1 MSAVLRKP
9 PDADLWRAA
18 HAGEDIHEM
27 DGVAF
32 ESLISV
38 ALREYGYDVDLT
50 ERYDR
55 GADIV
60 ATRDGRRTSIQ
71 VKRASQSVT
80 EAAVD
85 QAVRGRSAYE
95 CTHAMVI
102 TNSLYT
108 PAARRHAEELG
119 VVLWDHEDLA
129 NLLHATGIAP
139 LTSASAPRC
148 SSCAVAMEYTWR
160 PRPSWRCAGCGVQA
174 PYRRWALRVT
184 ARSCNEGS
192 PLPLVPPS
200 PPPQPR
206 PAAAP
211 AQSGPLTELKLG
223 AALAA
228 LVFGWMCVVAA
239 GIAVLEYGSPSQS
252 TQRGAVLF
260 LLALLAIPTVAGT
273 RRLFRAR
280 RRIRGVQRTRPATR

>member
-1 MSAVLRKP
+1 MSVVLRKP

-18 HAGEDIHEM
+18 HAGEDVHEM

-38 ALREYGYDVDLT
+38 ALREYGYEVDLT

-71 VKRASQSVT
+71 VKRASQSVA
-80 EAAVD
+80 EDAVV
-85 QAVRGRSAYE
+85 QAVRGMSAYE

-102 TNSLYT
+102 TNSLFT
-108 PAARRHAEELG
+108 PGARRHAEELG

-148 SSCAVAMEYTWR
+148 SSCATVMEYTWR
-160 PRPSWRCAGCGVQA
+160 PRPSWRCAGCDVHA

-184 ARSCNEGS
+184 ARAYNEGS

-200 PPPQPR
+200 PPER
-206 PAAAP
+206 RSAP
-211 AQSGPLTELKLG
+211 APAKGGWLVELKHG
-223 AALAA
+223 TALAA

-239 GIAVLEYGSPSQS
+239 GVAMLEYGSPTQS

-260 LLALLAIPTVAGT
+260 LLALLAIPTAAGT
-273 RRLFRAR
+273 RKLYRAR
-280 RRIRGVQRTRPATR
+280 QRLRGVQRTRPAMR